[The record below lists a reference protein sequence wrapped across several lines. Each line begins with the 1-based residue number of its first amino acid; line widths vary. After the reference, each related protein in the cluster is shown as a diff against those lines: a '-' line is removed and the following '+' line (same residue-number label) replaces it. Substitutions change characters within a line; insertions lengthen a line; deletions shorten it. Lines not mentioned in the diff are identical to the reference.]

1 MFNRMADIYETDTR
15 ASIKRFTSIFEPV
28 VILVMGVLIGSLI
41 LSMLLA
47 ITSIND
53 VQI

>member
-1 MFNRMADIYETDTR
+1 MFLRIADVFEEETKS
-15 ASIKRFTSIFEPV
+15 AIKRFTSLFEPMI
-28 VILVMGVLIGSLI
+28 ILLMGILIGALV

-53 VQI
+53 VAV

>member
-1 MFNRMADIYETDTR
+1 MADIYENDTR
-15 ASIKRFTSIFEPV
+15 ASIRRFTSIFEPV
-28 VILVMGVLIGSLI
+28 VILVMGVLIGALV

-53 VQI
+53 VAV